1 MFNTKFVLS
10 SIIFII
16 FLAIT
21 SVIKNKSRII
31 EKEILNLNTKT
42 LIKKN
47 NINDAQL
54 DFYYLTSP
62 AELEKKLDLL
72 GFNNYQSINYSK
84 IYFNILDFTQVQ
96 KKISNLKNLNEKN
109 IQKEQEH

>member
-1 MFNTKFVLS
+1 MFNTKIVLS

-16 FLAIT
+16 FLVIT

-47 NINDAQL
+47 NINEAQL

-109 IQKEQEH
+109 IQKE

>member
-1 MFNTKFVLS
+1 M
-10 SIIFII
+10 
-16 FLAIT
+16 
-21 SVIKNKSRII
+21 
-31 EKEILNLNTKT
+31 
-42 LIKKN
+42 IKKN
-47 NINDAQL
+47 NINEAQL

-109 IQKEQEH
+109 IQKE

>member
-16 FLAIT
+16 FLVIT

-31 EKEILNLNTKT
+31 EEEILNLNTKT

-47 NINDAQL
+47 NINEAQL

-109 IQKEQEH
+109 IQKE

>member
-16 FLAIT
+16 FLVIT

-47 NINDAQL
+47 NINEAQL

-109 IQKEQEH
+109 IQKE

>member
-31 EKEILNLNTKT
+31 EKEILNLNTET
-42 LIKKN
+42 LIKRN

-72 GFNNYQSINYSK
+72 GFSNYQSIHYSK
-84 IYFNILDFTQVQ
+84 IYFNILDFSQVQ

-109 IQKEQEH
+109 IQKE